1 MRAPPPP
8 RALRNAQIE
17 PQRTVPRTTVRK
29 GQVKTQ
35 RTARGRR
42 GGFQETRSG
51 AVSEEGHRP
60 RQSSPSSQQP
70 LRSRHGRSGAVQ
82 GPGNRRAL
90 TEISFTAFSKNI
102 PCTHLK
108 AWQSPTCKL
117 TLQVNPQGCVT
128 MSVQGCVMLVSQK
141 FWKPPRC
148 PPAVERVRAYRD
160 CLEVRRTHPSKGFKV
175 AVCVLPASS
184 NSTVDLYTDENVPP
198 QFLKW
203 VDFYM
208 FLYIYTYV

>member
-1 MRAPPPP
+1 MRRDTARASRLRVLSSLSALATAGRAP
-8 RALRNAQIE
+8 
-17 PQRTVPRTTVRK
+17 
-29 GQVKTQ
+29 
-35 RTARGRR
+35 
-42 GGFQETRSG
+42 SG
-51 AVSEEGHRP
+51 
-60 RQSSPSSQQP
+60 
-70 LRSRHGRSGAVQ
+70 
-82 GPGNRRAL
+82 GPGDRRAL

-102 PCTHLK
+102 PCAHLK
-108 AWQSPTCKL
+108 AWQSPTCTL
-117 TLQVNPQGCVT
+117 TLQVNPQECVT

-175 AVCVLPASS
+175 AVCVLSASS